1 MSNLVLLRHG
11 ESTANADDVFAG
23 WLDVPLTA
31 RGGAEARR
39 AAAQLAWLNPDA
51 IHTSVLSRAVETARL
66 LVEEARWPLSP
77 SAYWRLNE
85 RHYGALQGL
94 AKADARARFGE
105 AEVQSWRRG
114 IDGRPPKTDDAAL
127 SAQRADPRYAAYPE
141 AAAISAESL
150 ADVAVRMAPYWRH
163 ILAPELRRGRTVVVV
178 SHGNALRALMHLST
192 GVPLE
197 EATQRELRTAAP
209 VAVRAQLDPRMEN
222 V

>member
-1 MSNLVLLRHG
+1 M
-11 ESTANADDVFAG
+11 
-23 WLDVPLTA
+23 
-31 RGGAEARR
+31 
-39 AAAQLAWLNPDA
+39 
-51 IHTSVLSRAVETARL
+51 ETARL
-66 LVEEARWPLSP
+66 LAEEARWPLSP

>member
-1 MSNLVLLRHG
+1 MSGLVLLRHG

-31 RGGAEARR
+31 HGRAEARR
-39 AAAQLAWLNPDA
+39 AAAQLAGLKPDA

-77 SAYWRLNE
+77 RAYWRLNE

-94 AKADARARFGE
+94 AKADARARFGD

-114 IDGRPPKTDDAAL
+114 VDGCPPKADDAAL
-127 SAQRADPRYAAYPE
+127 SAQSADPRYATHAE

-163 ILAPELRRGRTVVVV
+163 ILAPELREGRTVVVV
-178 SHGNALRALMHLST
+178 GHGNALRVLMHLST
-192 GVPLE
+192 GMSLE
-197 EATQRELRTAAP
+197 QATKRELRTAAP
-209 VAVRAQLDPRMEN
+209 VAVRAQLDPRLEN
-222 V
+222 A